1 MKEISVVAAII
12 KYNNKILCVQRGEN
26 KYDYISNKFEF
37 PGGKIEEG
45 ETFKETVI
53 REIKEELNMVIKPEK
68 PFITVTHQYPH
79 FLLTMHTFICSCDD
93 PKVILTE
100 HINYKWLET
109 TELKNLDWAAA
120 DIPIANKLLLNA

>member
-26 KYDYISNKFEF
+26 KYEYISNKYEF
-37 PGGKIEEG
+37 PGGKIEKG
-45 ETFKETVI
+45 ESLKETVI
-53 REIKEELNMVIKPEK
+53 REIKEELNMVIKPEE

-93 PKVILTE
+93 PKVNLTE
-100 HINYKWLET
+100 HLDYKWLET
-109 TELKNLDWAAA
+109 DDLKNMDWAAA
-120 DIPIANKLLLNA
+120 DMPIMEELMLK

>member
-12 KYNNKILCVQRGEN
+12 KYNNKILCVQKGEN

-45 ETFKETVI
+45 ETLQETVI
-53 REIKEELNMVIKPEK
+53 REIKEELNMVIKPVE

-100 HINYKWLET
+100 HINYKWLAT
-109 TELKNLDWAAA
+109 KELKNLDWAAA